1 MAKLK
6 FKNYGSLAEYWF
18 PHRPE
23 YEALIR
29 LRIKLFDANDLQEI
43 LDYVQEQ
50 IEKIEKQEKY
60 KT

>member
-23 YEALIR
+23 YEALVR
-29 LRIKLFDANDLQEI
+29 LRIKLFDANDPQEI

-50 IEKIEKQEKY
+50 IEKIEKQEKD

>member
-6 FKNYGSLAEYWF
+6 FKNYGFLAEYWF

-23 YEALIR
+23 YEALVR

-50 IEKIEKQEKY
+50 IEKIEKQEKD

>member
-23 YEALIR
+23 YEALVR
-29 LRIKLFDANDLQEI
+29 LRIKLFDADFTPKFSFNPNGNL
-43 LDYVQEQ
+43 LSLKNGV
-50 IEKIEKQEKY
+50 
-60 KT
+60 

>member
-29 LRIKLFDANDLQEI
+29 LRLKLFDAKGLQERW
-43 LDYVQEQ
+43 DYVQAE
-50 IEKIEKQEKY
+50 IEKIEKQEKE
-60 KT
+60 

>member
-23 YEALIR
+23 YEALVR
-29 LRIKLFDANDLQEI
+29 LRIKLFDVNDPQEI

-50 IEKIEKQEKY
+50 IEKIEKQEKD